1 MTMNASEKRTISPI
15 LCKMGEK
22 LYLRYERIPSVRMRG
37 STFFVNE
44 GPSVVVSGKKYS
56 VQQLI

>member
-1 MTMNASEKRTISPI
+1 MEQDAKRTISPI
-15 LCKMGEK
+15 ICRMGGK
-22 LYLRYERIPSVRMRG
+22 VYLSYERIPSVRVRG

-44 GPSVVVSGKKYS
+44 GPSVVVSGKKYA

>member
-1 MTMNASEKRTISPI
+1 MDAPEKRTASPI
-15 LCKMGEK
+15 LCKMGSK
-22 LYLRYERIPSVRMRG
+22 LYLHYERIPSVRVRG

-44 GPSVVVSGKKYS
+44 GPSVVIAGKKYA